1 MSTSPSWFDQ
11 EKFSRLV
18 KKVGAKPAAG
28 APAPSGAAAP
38 ARPAKEAKPRQAPE
52 AAARAAN
59 RIPSSALA
67 PSVKPSQPIQ
77 VRPPTSFIPAPAPVA
92 PEPET
97 EPEID
102 ETEAVETTDDPI
114 ASATVP
120 APSESP
126 MPDFPA
132 SILPPEPR
140 SVSPLSRRTT
150 PLPNLKSLFE
160 YDKSPVAPIEPAE
173 APAEKAAPEKKEIPE
188 GPKQIDSKTEMPES
202 DADDQDIPWTSSGS
216 LAEEPIRAGEPEA
229 ARPGEVELL
238 RSQLSSLDDITQ
250 ERDDARRE
258 ADLLR
263 EKLKQTE
270 TEEPKTAAPTS
281 GAGSED
287 LTRAIE
293 DRDSARRDY
302 AMLREQFE
310 LLKQDQF
317 RLRNEGPK
325 KDPELER
332 EVQSL
337 RTQIAEREEELN
349 SLKLDPIGVD
359 PEVDSLREEADVL
372 QKQLNQAREEAS
384 IAQRGLALSQKALQ
398 ETRDA
403 LREATEGSSQMKSS
417 LESLKNECATLV
429 QQNMLLQA
437 QHDQLSREIST
448 LRTKSLRPPPTQ

>member
-18 KKVGAKPAAG
+18 KKVGTKPAAG
-28 APAPSGAAAP
+28 GTP
-38 ARPAKEAKPRQAPE
+38 KEAKPRQAPE

-67 PSVKPSQPIQ
+67 PSVKASQPMGK
-77 VRPPTSFIPAPAPVA
+77 PTSPLPPMPAPEPIA

-97 EPEID
+97 DEPEAI
-102 ETEAVETTDDPI
+102 EPAVAEKPAEPI
-114 ASATVP
+114 TAEP
-120 APSESP
+120 ADNPL
-126 MPDFPA
+126 PDFPA

-160 YDKSPVAPIEPAE
+160 YDKSPVPEA
-173 APAEKAAPEKKEIPE
+173 APAETPEKKETPAD
-188 GPKQIDSKTEMPES
+188 PKQIDSKTGLTEPEI
-202 DADDQDIPWTSSGS
+202 DDRDIPWNSPA
-216 LAEEPIRAGEPEA
+216 LLPEEPA
-229 ARPGEVELL
+229 ATATEGRPGELELL
-238 RSQLSSLDDITQ
+238 RDQLSKLDEITQ

-258 ADLLR
+258 AEMLR
-263 EKLKQTE
+263 ARLMQAD
-270 TEEPKTAAPTS
+270 EPKAGGAPPAS
-281 GAGSED
+281 DE
-287 LTRAIE
+287 LTRALE
-293 DRDSARRDY
+293 DRDGARRDY
-302 AMLREQFE
+302 ANLREQFE
-310 LLKQDQF
+310 TLKAEQF

-325 KDPELER
+325 KDPELQR
-332 EVQSL
+332 EIESL
-337 RTQIAEREEELN
+337 RAQIAEREEEIN
-349 SLKLDPIGVD
+349 AMKLDPIGVD

-437 QHDQLSREIST
+437 QHDQLSREISN
-448 LRTKSLRPPPTQ
+448 LRTKSLARPQPNT

>member
-1 MSTSPSWFDQ
+1 
-11 EKFSRLV
+11 V

-28 APAPSGAAAP
+28 GAA
-38 ARPAKEAKPRQAPE
+38 KETKPRQAPE
-52 AAARAAN
+52 AAARTAN

-67 PSVKPSQPIQ
+67 PSVKASQPMGKPTAPL
-77 VRPPTSFIPAPAPVA
+77 PPMPAPEPVA
-92 PEPET
+92 PEPEAA
-97 EPEID
+97 
-102 ETEAVETTDDPI
+102 ETPAEAI
-114 ASATVP
+114 KAG
-120 APSESP
+120 PSDNP
-126 MPDFPA
+126 LPDFPA

-160 YDKSPVAPIEPAE
+160 YDKSPVPGIEPAQ
-173 APAEKAAPEKKEIPE
+173 APEKREIPA
-188 GPKQIDSKTEMPES
+188 GPKQIDSRTELTEPEV
-202 DADDQDIPWTSSGS
+202 DDRDMPWTSPG
-216 LAEEPIRAGEPEA
+216 LLPEETA
-229 ARPGEVELL
+229 AAAATDGRPGELEFL
-238 RSQLSSLDDITQ
+238 RSQLARLDEITQ

-258 ADLLR
+258 AEMLR
-263 EKLKQTE
+263 ARLMQEDD
-270 TEEPKTAAPTS
+270 PKAG
-281 GAGSED
+281 GAGAPAPDE

-293 DRDSARRDY
+293 DRDGARRDY
-302 AMLREQFE
+302 ANLREQFE
-310 LLKQDQF
+310 TLKAEQL

-325 KDPELER
+325 KDPELQR
-332 EVQSL
+332 EIESL
-337 RTQIAEREEELN
+337 RAQIAEREEELN
-349 SLKLDPIGVD
+349 SMKLDPIGVD

-437 QHDQLSREIST
+437 QHDQLSREISN
-448 LRTKSLRPPPTQ
+448 LRTKSLARPQANT

>member
-28 APAPSGAAAP
+28 GTT
-38 ARPAKEAKPRQAPE
+38 KETKPRQAPE
-52 AAARAAN
+52 AATRAAN

-67 PSVKPSQPIQ
+67 PSVKASQPMGKPTAPL
-77 VRPPTSFIPAPAPVA
+77 PPMPA
-92 PEPET
+92 PEPISP
-97 EPEID
+97 EPEMD
-102 ETEAVETTDDPI
+102 EPEMNEPEVAETPAEPI
-114 ASATVP
+114 ASENP
-120 APSESP
+120 L
-126 MPDFPA
+126 PDFPS

-160 YDKSPVAPIEPAE
+160 YDKSPVPPA
-173 APAEKAAPEKKEIPE
+173 ASAETPEKKEIPA
-188 GPKQIDSKTEMPES
+188 GPKQIDSKTELTEPE
-202 DADDQDIPWTSSGS
+202 ADDRDIPWTSPA
-216 LAEEPIRAGEPEA
+216 LLPEEPA
-229 ARPGEVELL
+229 AATESRPGELELL
-238 RSQLSSLDDITQ
+238 RDQLSKLDEITQ

-258 ADLLR
+258 SEMLRARLMQAD
-263 EKLKQTE
+263 
-270 TEEPKTAAPTS
+270 EPKS
-281 GAGSED
+281 GGAGAPASDE
-287 LTRAIE
+287 LTRALE
-293 DRDSARRDY
+293 DRDGARRDY
-302 AMLREQFE
+302 AGLREQFE
-310 LLKQDQF
+310 TLKADQF

-325 KDPELER
+325 KDPELQHEI
-332 EVQSL
+332 ESL
-337 RTQIAEREEELN
+337 RAQIAEREEELN
-349 SLKLDPIGVD
+349 SMKLDPIGMD

-437 QHDQLSREIST
+437 QHDQLSREISN
-448 LRTKSLRPPPTQ
+448 LRTKSLARPQPNS

>member
-28 APAPSGAAAP
+28 VA
-38 ARPAKEAKPRQAPE
+38 AKEPKPRQAPE
-52 AAARAAN
+52 AAARTVN

-67 PSVKPSQPIQ
+67 PSVKASQPMGKPLTAPL
-77 VRPPTSFIPAPAPVA
+77 PPMPAPEPVA
-92 PEPET
+92 PEPESEPEAIEPEVT
-97 EPEID
+97 EPETPEIP
-102 ETEAVETTDDPI
+102 EAAAEPI
-114 ASATVP
+114 KAE
-120 APSESP
+120 PSENP
-126 MPDFPA
+126 LPDFPA

-160 YDKSPVAPIEPAE
+160 YDKSPAPGNQPVE
-173 APAEKAAPEKKEIPE
+173 APEKKEIPA
-188 GPKQIDSKTEMPES
+188 GPKQIDSKTEMPEP
-202 DADDQDIPWTSSGS
+202 DVDDRDIPWNSPT
-216 LAEEPIRAGEPEA
+216 LLPEEPTAPA
-229 ARPGEVELL
+229 ASEGRPGELELL
-238 RSQLSSLDDITQ
+238 REQLSKLDEITQ

-258 ADLLR
+258 AEMLR
-263 EKLKQTE
+263 GRLMQGD
-270 TEEPKTAAPTS
+270 EPKS
-281 GAGSED
+281 GGASGSEE
-287 LTRAIE
+287 LTRALE

-302 AMLREQFE
+302 AGLREQFE
-310 LLKQDQF
+310 TLKAEQF

-325 KDPELER
+325 KDPELEH
-332 EVQSL
+332 EIESL
-337 RTQIAEREEELN
+337 RAQIAEREEELN
-349 SLKLDPIGVD
+349 SMKLDPIGVD

-437 QHDQLSREIST
+437 QHDQLSREISN
-448 LRTKSLRPPPTQ
+448 LRTKNLARPQPNT